1 MCIHTFVKRTN
12 RTAKKEHYKRSIMLE
27 PTRTSLV
34 LFLVALLN
42 VSQAFVAPSSLLL
55 TAQQQVTL
63 LPRAPVSI
71 FAAND
76 DEGALSTPRRRRKR
90 KVAQEEE
97 EEEETTA
104 SAVPPRLRQDAPVAL
119 AVTDVRN
126 LVGGGSAPPAA
137 TTQASSSSWSSSLIQ
152 PKATAT
158 QAASSTP
165 TSSVTS
171 FASSSSSASS
181 TSTDDSLARLLQDA
195 KEMSDNNIS
204 DDAIGSN
211 KQSSSN
217 DLSIPRMISSVISTI
232 VTVDFFVVC
241 GFLLW
246 FLAGIFSSYVL
257 QNDDLQ
263 IAFNSNFERL
273 VQPALGI
280 LMIGALAGNFFKE
293 DDEEVQEV

>member
-1 MCIHTFVKRTN
+1 
-12 RTAKKEHYKRSIMLE
+12 MLE
-27 PTRTSLV
+27 PRRTSLV
-34 LFLVALLN
+34 LVLVALLR
-42 VSQAFVAPSSLLL
+42 VSQAFVAPSSLL
-55 TAQQQVTL
+55 TARQVT
-63 LPRAPVSI
+63 LPRAPA
-71 FAAND
+71 FAADDDDDND
-76 DEGALSTPRRRRKR
+76 SEGALSTPKRRRKR
-90 KVAQEEE
+90 KVVQEEE
-97 EEEETTA
+97 EEESETTA
-104 SAVPPRLRQDAPVAL
+104 TAPPPRLREDAPVAL

-137 TTQASSSSWSSSLIQ
+137 TTQASSSS
-152 PKATAT
+152 
-158 QAASSTP
+158 SSTP
-165 TSSVTS
+165 EAPVTQASFTPASSTS
-171 FASSSSSASS
+171 FASSSSSS
-181 TSTDDSLARLLQDA
+181 TSIDDSLARLLQDA
-195 KEMSDNNIS
+195 KEMSENTS
-204 DDAIGSN
+204 DAAIGSS
-211 KQSSSN
+211 KESSSN

-293 DDEEVQEV
+293 DNDEVQDV